1 MGAIVNACSC
11 SDDKDY
17 ETRGELLVDTNTDIK
32 KLQNNRVMDPEMAE
46 QLDTS
51 HNNY

>member
-17 ETRGELLVDTNTDIK
+17 ETKGELMVDTNTDIR
-32 KLQNNRVMDPEMAE
+32 KLQNRAMDPNIND
-46 QLDTS
+46 QPDVTD
-51 HNNY
+51 Y